1 MAPSSSTCWR
11 SRNTEARG
19 LDHALDH
26 AVAFPPG
33 RRLHGTGPENT
44 IFDRA
49 ALPGATQLRRYGF
62 ALLAIILVTMLGF
75 LQRIFSTVELGFNQW
90 AICAGIALSLLVVE
104 ELIKLSMRGRGAAPE
119 KVYGPAGDGGLGPG
133 FSHPRP
139 AGSQPGSGSPNI
151 SSR

>member
-1 MAPSSSTCWR
+1 MPRPCCLTTLSLFHLVAGYMAR
-11 SRNTEARG
+11 
-19 LDHALDH
+19 DQ
-26 AVAFPPG
+26 
-33 RRLHGTGPENT
+33 NT

-104 ELIKLSMRGRGAAPE
+104 ELIKLSMRGRAAAPE
-119 KVYGPAGDGGLGPG
+119 KATAQPAT
-133 FSHPRP
+133 
-139 AGSQPGSGSPNI
+139 AV
-151 SSR
+151 